1 MRGHRKPAN
10 SRSDKRS
17 FTRHAQKQH
26 IKNLP
31 GKPMRG
37 GIRL

>member
-1 MRGHRKPAN
+1 MGRHSYN
-10 SRSDKRS
+10 SRGAKRS
-17 FTRHAQKQH
+17 FTRNAVRIHK
-26 IKNLP
+26 KNVT